1 MTTNQSRSQ
10 DEERAAGEATA
21 APPPVAP
28 VTPSK
33 CLVGHLRVS
42 WQDKRGLDREVWSI
56 APVGKRT
63 SRIVDVP
70 INGKPNIYTVTHPR
84 LWRCADCA
92 KEPKR
97 FVAAMKR
104 RVFNDRR
111 NRSDW
116 TAEENA
122 RYAELIRFMHFT
134 VPLPRVARGR
144 NQMRHIT
151 EEAIAWIVAQRAAE
165 ASLSQIAAAVGVSRT
180 EVSRICREQADQAH
194 QAQQRAR

>member
-10 DEERAAGEATA
+10 DEEK
-21 APPPVAP
+21 APPVVPEPVAP
-28 VTPSK
+28 VTPSQ
-33 CLVGHLRVS
+33 CLVGHLRTS
-42 WQDKRGLDREVWSI
+42 WQDKRGLDREVWNI

-70 INGKPNIYTVTHPR
+70 INGQPNIYTVTHPR

-92 KEPKR
+92 KEPGR
-97 FVAAMKR
+97 FVEAMKR

-116 TAEENA
+116 TAEDNA
-122 RYAELIRFMHFT
+122 RYAELIRCMHFT

-151 EEAIAWIVAQRAAE
+151 EEAIAWIVAQRAAG
-165 ASLSQIAAAVGVSRT
+165 ASLSRMATAVGVSRS
-180 EVSRICREQADQAH
+180 EVSRISASEATERGRQER
-194 QAQQRAR
+194 AQQKVG

>member
-10 DEERAAGEATA
+10 DEEEKAAGEATGT
-21 APPPVAP
+21 PPPVVPEPVAP

-33 CLVGHLRVS
+33 CLVGHLRTS
-42 WQDKRGLDREVWSI
+42 WQDKRGRDHTVWSI

-116 TAEENA
+116 TAEQNA
-122 RYAELIRFMHFT
+122 RYAELIHCMHFA

-151 EEAIAWIVAQRAAE
+151 EEAIAWIVAQRAAG

-180 EVSRICREQADQAH
+180 EVSRICRDQAH
-194 QAQQRAR
+194 QA